1 MTKRFVQLLVFFS
14 GMCTPLIAQ
23 NYEIGNIKA
32 KRVEITKA
40 LDNKPGYKEAEL
52 FLAPFKE
59 KVDSFVGPVIGNSD
73 IYMNA
78 DRPESLLSNWAAD
91 VLLTE
96 ASKKYG
102 KIDFA
107 VINIGGLRSSMPK
120 GAIRRGDII
129 DIAPFQNMLVII
141 TLKGSDVKEL
151 FNQFSIYGG
160 EGVSHGVKIL
170 MDTKKLKSEGT
181 LKGKKIKDNKL
192 YRIATLDYLA
202 EGNDNMKAFCKA
214 VKTIRTDTPVRD
226 IYMDYISKQNAKG
239 KSLNAKIEGR
249 TVITNKIRNEK

>member
-23 NYEIGNIKA
+23 NYEVGNIKA

-52 FLAPFKE
+52 FLAPYKE
-59 KVDSFVGPVIGNSD
+59 KVDSFVGPVIGNSK
-73 IYMNA
+73 IYMSA

-120 GAIRRGDII
+120 GVIRRGDII

-141 TLKGSDVKEL
+141 TLKGTEVKEL

-170 MDTKKLKSEGT
+170 MDTKKLKS
-181 LKGKKIKDNKL
+181 
-192 YRIATLDYLA
+192 
-202 EGNDNMKAFCKA
+202 
-214 VKTIRTDTPVRD
+214 
-226 IYMDYISKQNAKG
+226 
-239 KSLNAKIEGR
+239 
-249 TVITNKIRNEK
+249 